1 MGTAQRPAPDWAILN
16 DRPRIVRDLERIAG
30 KANVISDDD
39 GCRSFETD
47 ALTAYS
53 AKPLAVV
60 LPNTTEE
67 VSSVLAY
74 CNSKGVKVVP
84 RGAGTSLA
92 GGALPIEDGIVLGL
106 GRMSSVLDIDYSN
119 RIARVQAGITN
130 LAISEAVGAQNF
142 FYAPD
147 PSSQLACTIAG
158 NIAMNSGGAHCLKY
172 GVTTN
177 NVLGVK
183 IVLIDGT
190 VVDVG
195 GGHLDSP
202 GYDLLGL
209 IVGSEGQLG
218 VVTEATVR
226 ILKKPEGARPMLMGF
241 RSSEDAG
248 AAVSRII
255 GAGIVPVAIEFM
267 DKPAIQVCESFAKAG
282 YPLDVEAMLII
293 EVEGSEAEIDEALGK
308 IRQLA
313 SAHNPTTVKISQSA
327 AESAAIWRG
336 RKSAF
341 GAIGR
346 VADYLC
352 MDGTIPLSK
361 LPETL
366 TAIATIAGRYG
377 FRAANIF
384 HAGDGNLHPLILYD
398 ANQPGAVEQVEACGA
413 EILRHCVAVGG
424 CLTGEHGVGIEKRDL
439 MSLQYTPV
447 DLAQQTRI
455 KSVFDAGWLLNP
467 GKVFPL
473 DQLEAA

>member
-1 MGTAQRPAPDWAILN
+1 M
-16 DRPRIVRDLERIAG
+16 
-30 KANVISDDD
+30 
-39 GCRSFETD
+39 
-47 ALTAYS
+47 
-53 AKPLAVV
+53 
-60 LPNTTEE
+60 
-67 VSSVLAY
+67 
-74 CNSKGVKVVP
+74 
-84 RGAGTSLA
+84 
-92 GGALPIEDGIVLGL
+92 
-106 GRMSSVLDIDYSN
+106 
-119 RIARVQAGITN
+119 
-130 LAISEAVGAQNF
+130 
-142 FYAPD
+142 
-147 PSSQLACTIAG
+147 
-158 NIAMNSGGAHCLKY
+158 
-172 GVTTN
+172 TTN

-195 GGHLDSP
+195 GAHLDSP

-313 SAHNPTTVKISQSA
+313 SAFNPTSVKISQSA

-346 VADYLC
+346 IADYLC
-352 MDGTIPLSK
+352 MDGTIPLAK

-366 TAIATIAGRYG
+366 TAIASIVGRYG

-413 EILRHCVAVGG
+413 EILKHCVAVGG

-439 MSLQYTPV
+439 MSLQYTSV

-473 DQLEAA
+473 DQLEAS